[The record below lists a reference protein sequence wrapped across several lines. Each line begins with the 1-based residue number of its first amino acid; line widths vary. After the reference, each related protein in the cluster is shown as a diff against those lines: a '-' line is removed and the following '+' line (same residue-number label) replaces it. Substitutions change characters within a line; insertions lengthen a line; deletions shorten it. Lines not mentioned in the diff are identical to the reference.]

1 MAGNCVPDAICHW
14 CHQNSVHTR
23 LGLSFSCMSHPP
35 DSFLKAVADH
45 FPSPPVI
52 LPDWSHDLLWINN
65 IPCISYLLLP
75 VSYLLLYITCPP
87 LFLAWNSNIHVLKT
101 HGDQECTCGLVGS
114 SALEPVM
121 VSRYLLGCPVGSSH
135 TDLLSVLQTCWSC
148 CCPGPLNWLFPPQ
161 ESSSS
166 RFLYCWALGFPDGSA
181 GKKPACQ
188 CRRHKRHEFEALTSF
203 KALLKHHVLLA
214 VYPGKITQSP
224 EPLISFIFFCFS
236 IAVLIY

>member
-1 MAGNCVPDAICHW
+1 MIFSGLTISPVLVIYCYLSVIYCYISHVPHSSWPETAT
-14 CHQNSVHTR
+14 SM
-23 LGLSFSCMSHPP
+23 FSKLVGIRSGM
-35 DSFLKAVADH
+35 
-45 FPSPPVI
+45 
-52 LPDWSHDLLWINN
+52 
-65 IPCISYLLLP
+65 
-75 VSYLLLYITCPP
+75 
-87 LFLAWNSNIHVLKT
+87 
-101 HGDQECTCGLVGS
+101 CGLAGS

-121 VSRYLLGCPVGSSH
+121 VSRYPLGCPVGSSH
-135 TDLLSVLQTCWSC
+135 TGLFSVLQTCWSC

-236 IAVLIY
+236 ITVLIY